1 VTLELEHP
9 DIAVRVVDMQGRTVI
24 APFRTTDLRSTV
36 DVSALA
42 AGMYGVVVML
52 EEGSTIL
59 LLHKE

>member
-1 VTLELEHP
+1 VTLELAYP
-9 DIAVRVVDMQGRTVI
+9 GIVVRVIDMQGRTVI

-52 EEGSTIL
+52 EEGSTTL
-59 LLHKE
+59 PLHKE